1 MCRKLASLEE
11 KIEEQAASSINKRS
25 LVDRIKQR
33 LFFRGGGGGG
43 EETVENIHNSIDK
56 TLLLSAE
63 LAGYKKY
70 ILRFY
75 HLSSF
80 LPLTLM
86 GIMNSTYFRNIWKD
100 KDFNGRASTLAT
112 ALDTDLDGV
121 RAYFCARAWF
131 PVRLP
136 LFFMGM
142 LLGAARM
149 RVDDALK
156 VEQQEEE
163 AGEANQADSSTSS
176 YPMR

>member
-1 MCRKLASLEE
+1 
-11 KIEEQAASSINKRS
+11 
-25 LVDRIKQR
+25 
-33 LFFRGGGGGG
+33 
-43 EETVENIHNSIDK
+43 
-56 TLLLSAE
+56 
-63 LAGYKKY
+63 
-70 ILRFY
+70 
-75 HLSSF
+75 
-80 LPLTLM
+80 M

-100 KDFNGRASTLAT
+100 KDFNGRASTLVT

-176 YPMR
+176 YRGKWAFRTDVLSLFLTIWIITSMLFSGIHTDSKNIRIFNEFILTLRSPRGCLVSPPAPNPTPTDY